1 MHKKDHGHGE
11 DAKTVAPD
19 LEQECGNMDWPGM
32 IWPRTA
38 FLGCHGLTVFG
49 VAVRLH
55 KPHGHGEDAGT
66 VPLDVVDRFESTD
79 WPMMT
84 WPGTDID
91 TPAWIRCH
99 HISCDDLIH
108 THRLTGIVT

>member
-1 MHKKDHGHGE
+1 MEFSTNLLNLCNLWTIH
-11 DAKTVAPD
+11 V
-19 LEQECGNMDWPGM
+19 
-32 IWPRTA
+32 
-38 FLGCHGLTVFG
+38 VSS
-49 VAVRLH
+49 
-55 KPHGHGEDAGT
+55 HGHGEDAGT